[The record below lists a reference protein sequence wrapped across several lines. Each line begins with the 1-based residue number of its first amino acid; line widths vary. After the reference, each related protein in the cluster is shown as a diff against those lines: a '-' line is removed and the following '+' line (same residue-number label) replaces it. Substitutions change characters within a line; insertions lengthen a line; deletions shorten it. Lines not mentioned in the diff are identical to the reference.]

1 MKIEIDFQKR
11 YLVVFLLGV
20 AVMLAGIVG
29 VIAYN
34 SGGPASFVG
43 HSSEE
48 IDLDLNG
55 DGIYEVS
62 LKDAL
67 NQGLIGG
74 GGVSCEWKEME
85 YYDCD
90 SSGNCRARLNMQTAA
105 NVGATSSCYFQK
117 TDNNKYYFGYLHG
130 EDFSDT
136 SLENSWEVCRHLEGN
151 HDTSGTETFSS
162 GRYFDSTHKAYY
174 YVCN

>member
-1 MKIEIDFQKR
+1 MKIKINVTKKNFF
-11 YLVVFLLGV
+11 VLLGI
-20 AVMLAGIVG
+20 MLILSVITG

-90 SSGNCRARLNMQTAA
+90 SSGNCRARLMLVNAVDTGSM
-105 NVGATSSCYFQK
+105 GACSMHVKS
-117 TDNNKYYFGYLHG
+117 DNKYYFGYLDSIPSTSFENTPLKCTDQVYGGGHLH
-130 EDFSDT
+130 SDG
-136 SLENSWEVCRHLEGN
+136 S
-151 HDTSGTETFSS
+151 
-162 GRYFDSTHKAYY
+162 RYFDSTHKAYY
-174 YVCN
+174 YACS